1 MDISRM
7 LIIRREDFQDRWSK
21 REISGWETLTREMPL
36 YAPETDKLFAN
47 ENTLRSHI
55 GSKEFAKNKEKFLA
69 LTEDEQKDVSC
80 VTEQADVAIAEIEDE
95 IVFLRASLRTVFE
108 ETIEFITRKQARTVR
123 EIEAELKSIHDGE
136 IHTASIEDELSG
148 ASSSGGEELD
158 ISDRAIYNP
167 LNLPLGFDGKPIPY
181 WMYKLHGL
189 GHEFKCEVCGNTSYW
204 GRRAF
209 DKHFSE
215 WRHVNSLK
223 ALRIPNSS
231 HFHGV
236 TGIEDAIRLYD
247 KMRKESASS
256 IFNAEREM
264 ECEDAMGNV
273 MPYRTY
279 QDLLRQGML

>member
-1 MDISRM
+1 M
-7 LIIRREDFQDRWSK
+7 LAIRRIDFQDRWSK
-21 REISGWETLTREMPL
+21 REVSGWDALTQEMPF
-36 YAPETDKLFAN
+36 YVTETDKLFTN

-55 GSKEFAKNKEKFLA
+55 GSKDFAKNKQKFEG
-69 LTEDEQKDVSC
+69 LTEEQRNSASQIS
-80 VTEQADVAIAEIEDE
+80 EQADAEIAALEDE
-95 IVFLRASLRTVFE
+95 IRFLHGCLRSTFE
-108 ETIEFITRKQARTVR
+108 ETIDYITRKQARTAR
-123 EIEAELKSIHDGE
+123 EIEAELRGIQDGE
-136 IHTASIEDELSG
+136 VPLASPEDESSA

-189 GHEFKCEVCGNTSYW
+189 GHEFKCEICGNTSYW

-236 TGIEDAIRLYD
+236 TGIEDAIRLND

-279 QDLLRQGML
+279 QDLMRQGML